1 MTGGTLR
8 TEAARSSRG
17 RPSCASIPRVLR
29 REVSME
35 RGKWDTP
42 EDVERELSSRLAL
55 VEASEGIRGM
65 HFAAVLDTVRFL
77 GGEQAVAPIQQ
88 GGDYPADLDT
98 TELYPVPPFMRVFFS
113 AARLLAPQLGGVE
126 EAMRQLGVQGTLA
139 FINSMF
145 GAEVRQQVGGEP
157 KRLVEMLPE
166 AYRMAINFGELQV
179 AWTGPRSGRIHM
191 RRIFTPVAYN
201 EGMLEGALLAVGAQ
215 DIQVRG
221 GQTSLLDSEYTLS
234 WDS

>member
-1 MTGGTLR
+1 MD
-8 TEAARSSRG
+8 
-17 RPSCASIPRVLR
+17 
-29 REVSME
+29 
-35 RGKWDTP
+35 RGKWETP
-42 EDVERELSSRLAL
+42 EDVERELQSRLAL
-55 VEASEGIRGM
+55 VESTEGIRGM
-65 HFAAVLDTVRFL
+65 HFVAVLDTVRFL
-77 GGEQAVAPIQQ
+77 GGEQAVTRLIES
-88 GGDYPADLDT
+88 GDFPADMDPS
-98 TELYPVPPFMRVFFS
+98 ELYPVPPFMRLFFA

-126 EAMRQLGVQGTLA
+126 EAMRQIGVQGTLA

-145 GAEVRQQVGGEP
+145 GAEVRSQVGGEP

-179 AWTGPRSGRIHM
+179 EWTGPRAGRIHM

-201 EGMLEGALLAVGAQ
+201 EGMLEGALQAVGAQ

-221 GQTSLLDSEYTLS
+221 WQTSLLDSEYTLA

>member
-1 MTGGTLR
+1 
-8 TEAARSSRG
+8 
-17 RPSCASIPRVLR
+17 
-29 REVSME
+29 ME
-35 RGKWDTP
+35 RGRWDTP
-42 EDVERELSSRLAL
+42 EDVERELASRLAL
-55 VEASEGIRGM
+55 VEPTEGIRGM

-77 GGEQAVAPIQQ
+77 GGEQAVSRIIE
-88 GGDYPADLDT
+88 GGDYPKDIDL
-98 TELYPVPPFMRVFFS
+98 TELYPVPPFMRLFFT
-113 AARLLAPQLGGVE
+113 AARLLAPQLGGIE

-166 AYRMAINFGELQV
+166 AYRMAINFGELEV
-179 AWTGPRSGRIHM
+179 EWTGPRSGRIHM

-201 EGMLEGALLAVGAQ
+201 EGMLEGALQAVGAQ

-221 GQTSLLDSEYTLS
+221 WQTTLLDSEYTLA

>member
-1 MTGGTLR
+1 
-8 TEAARSSRG
+8 
-17 RPSCASIPRVLR
+17 
-29 REVSME
+29 ME
-35 RGKWDTP
+35 RGRWDTP
-42 EDVERELSSRLAL
+42 EAVERELSARLAL
-55 VEASEGIRGM
+55 VEPTEGIRGM
-65 HFAAVLDTVRFL
+65 LFAAVLDTVRFL
-77 GGEQAVAPIQQ
+77 GDEQAVSRIIE
-88 GGDYPADLDT
+88 GGDVQKDLDLN
-98 TELYPVPPFMRVFFS
+98 ELYPVPPFMRLFF
-113 AARLLAPQLGGVE
+113 AATRLLAPQLGGFE

-157 KRLVEMLPE
+157 KQLVEMLPE

-179 AWTGPRSGRIHM
+179 EWTGPRAGRIHM

-201 EGMLEGALLAVGAQ
+201 EGMLEGALQAVGAQ

-221 GQTSLLDSEYTLS
+221 WQTSLLDSEYTLA